1 MPDTLTLDVLVD
13 GTRAAEKLG
22 TDGFEI
28 TLQGGG
34 YNAPENA
41 GTGFVHAVLQVC
53 LVPHLSPLDMQTLL
67 PSSASCLTMKPTH
80 LTRRSNTWT
89 CSVSKQAS

>member
-1 MPDTLTLDVLVD
+1 MVMERKMPDTLTLDVLVD

-53 LVPHLSPLDMQTLL
+53 LVPTFP
-67 PSSASCLTMKPTH
+67 A
-80 LTRRSNTWT
+80 WT
-89 CSVSKQAS
+89 CKHSFLPARPV